1 MPVADEHSRRTLTIG
16 KAWYS
21 MKKLTSSN
29 FYLRIGRSGTGRR
42 TAKNG
47 KKAEALREI
56 INIYFYARRYWKTMY
71 AAVAFLTLS
80 VIMGVVPYFL
90 IYRVMMRFT
99 GAGAV
104 TTTYLGSLAGLIL
117 VSLFLKTYLH
127 NKGLAASHHLAYDT
141 LMGMRQSM
149 VDKLLKMPMGAIA
162 RRGAGGLK
170 KNFVE
175 NIEDMEI
182 ILAHAIPEGLSN
194 LLTLVIVTLTL
205 AALDRRLALLALAV
219 LPLGAAPVLL
229 MVKDGLKKMG
239 PYYQAS
245 KEMNENIIEY
255 ISGMEVIKVFNQTTT
270 SFKKYRMSV
279 DQYKQFTLD
288 WYRVSWNY
296 LTLYSIILPS
306 TLLCLLPC
314 GALFYIK
321 GALTLDRLVLSI
333 LLAMSMGLPLT
344 RLVEFIPLFPMLKHR
359 AAKVGQL
366 FAAAELED
374 GAAAVGPPNH
384 TVTFEKVTFAYEGRD
399 VLQNVSLVAPEN
411 TVTALVGESGAGK
424 STLAKL
430 LVRFWDVKAGT
441 VTIGGRDIREFSLA
455 TLMKLISYV
464 SQDVFLFNT
473 TIMENI
479 RMGRP
484 DAGDVEV
491 IQMAKIA
498 QCHDFIMETAAGY
511 QTVVGAAGDKL
522 SGGQRQRIAIARALL
537 KNAPIVVLDEA
548 TSFTDPENEDKIQA
562 ALSGLIRG
570 KTLIVIAHRLSTI
583 VGADQI
589 VLLDGGK
596 ISARGTHRE
605 LLAVSP
611 LYRKMWRAHQESLN
625 WDIAAKERSGL
636 YA

>member
-1 MPVADEHSRRTLTIG
+1 
-16 KAWYS
+16 
-21 MKKLTSSN
+21 
-29 FYLRIGRSGTGRR
+29 
-42 TAKNG
+42 
-47 KKAEALREI
+47 LREI
-56 INIYFYARRYWKTMY
+56 INVYSYARQYRKTMY
-71 AAVAFLTLS
+71 AAIGFLTVS
-80 VIMGVVPYFL
+80 VIMGVVSYFL
-90 IYRVMMRFT
+90 IHRIIMRFT
-99 GAGAV
+99 GAGAI
-104 TTTYLGSLAGLIL
+104 TMTYLGALAGLIL

-149 VDKLLKMPMGAIA
+149 ADKLLKMPMGAIA
-162 RRGAGGLK
+162 GRGAGGLK

-194 LLTLVIVTLTL
+194 LLTLVVVTLVL
-205 AALDRRLALLALAV
+205 AVLDRRLALLALAV
-219 LPLGAAPVLL
+219 LPIGAVPVFL
-229 MVKDGLKKMG
+229 MVRDGMKKMG

-255 ISGMEVIKVFNQTTT
+255 ISGMDVIKVFNQTTT
-270 SFKKYRMSV
+270 SFQKYLMSV
-279 DQYKQFTLD
+279 EQYKRFTLD

-296 LTLYSIILPS
+296 MTLYSIILPS

-314 GALFYIK
+314 GTLFYLQ
-321 GALTLDRLVLSI
+321 GTLTLDVLILSI

-344 RLVEFIPLFPMLKHR
+344 RLVEFIPLFPMLKQR

-366 FAAAELED
+366 FAATELDD
-374 GAAAVGPPNH
+374 GAVTVAPSNH
-384 TVTFEKVTFAYEGRD
+384 TVTFENVTFAYEDRN
-399 VLQNVSLVAPEN
+399 VLQNVSLVAPDN
-411 TVTALVGESGAGK
+411 TITALVGESGAGK

-430 LVRFWDVKAGT
+430 MVRFWEVKAGA
-441 VTIGGRDIREFSLA
+441 VKIGGRDIREFPLA

-484 DAGDVEV
+484 DASDAEV

-511 QTVVGAAGDKL
+511 QTVAGAAGDKL

-583 VGADQI
+583 VDADQI

-605 LLAVSP
+605 LLTASP
-611 LYRKMWRAHQESLN
+611 LYRKMWQAHQESLN
-625 WDIAAKERSGL
+625 WDIAAKERSDL